1 MTFRRRKV
9 HKKEKSTK
17 IVVRP
22 IYIVYPQSVYLD
34 DRINSS
40 ELAQEPPEPE
50 PETETVSPGSDVQEA
65 QPLAMTSTAIYQRNL
80 KERHLSGPNA
90 EEYIKKQK
98 LQRAKYALVAKKKRE
113 EKKNQRLASGSVV

>member
-40 ELAQEPPEPE
+40 ELAQEPPET
-50 PETETVSPGSDVQEA
+50 ETETVSPGSDVQEA
-65 QPLAMTSTAIYQRNL
+65 LPLAMTSTAIYQRNL